1 MKKRMKLF
9 LLMALLLLPM
19 MPLGAQ
25 QMKRVTG
32 HILDKT
38 TGKPIDLKQVA
49 VMVYGF
55 NTVAQAED
63 VKKQMDGEV
72 WMRRENSLCGNME
85 DCSLRGGLF
94 PSPDSFGTDSR
105 DKWCRPS

>member
-1 MKKRMKLF
+1 MKKGMKLF

-63 VKKQMDGEV
+63 VKKQMDGD
-72 WMRRENSLCGNME
+72 ENT
-85 DCSLRGGLF
+85 F
-94 PSPDSFGTDSR
+94 VVPDSQAFPDDNGYY
-105 DKWCRPS
+105 